1 MSDER
6 SPSTAA
12 TDDPGAADDVEA
24 DDGSSETLEPSGGPR
39 RVVSEQSVDD
49 ILDSL
54 DATKAESTKAESTKA
69 ESTDSSDE
77 PATTNEPSDTVT
89 TAVDEAD
96 DPMADEEVDATTN
109 GMAADE
115 PTTDNIASRSGEGA
129 DASDP
134 ASVDAAASSLP
145 DDASL
150 EDLATRVDDGTVTG
164 ADVRAA
170 EAGDGRESTPEIDDI
185 DLSMDDIE
193 TTRSGAGGSGGDT
206 DVADDA
212 GPLAGSVD
220 PDAAAETSDDA
231 ADSDDGA
238 GLLGRLKGFFS
249 R

>member
-12 TDDPGAADDVEA
+12 TDDPGAVDDVEA
-24 DDGSSETLEPSGGPR
+24 DDGSSEALEPSGGPR

-54 DATKAESTKAESTKA
+54 DATKAEST
-69 ESTDSSDE
+69 DSSDE
-77 PATTNEPSDTVT
+77 PTTTNEPSDTVT
-89 TAVDEAD
+89 TAADESD
-96 DPMADEEVDATTN
+96 VPTADEEVDATTN

-115 PTTDNIASRSGEGA
+115 PTTDDIASRSGEGA

-170 EAGDGRESTPEIDDI
+170 EAGDGRESTPEIDDV
-185 DLSMDDIE
+185 DLSMNDLE
-193 TTRSGAGGSGGDT
+193 TTETEASDSGGDI
-206 DVADDA
+206 DVPDDA

-220 PDAAAETSDDA
+220 RDANSGASDES
-231 ADSDDGA
+231 ADDEP
-238 GLLGRLKGFFS
+238 GLFGRLKQFFS

>member
-54 DATKAESTKAESTKA
+54 DATKAESTKAEST
-69 ESTDSSDE
+69 DSSDE
-77 PATTNEPSDTVT
+77 PTTTNEPSDTVT

-96 DPMADEEVDATTN
+96 VPTADEEVDATTN

-115 PTTDNIASRSGEGA
+115 PTTDDIASRSGEGA

-206 DVADDA
+206 DVPDDA

-238 GLLGRLKGFFS
+238 GLLSRLKGFFS

>member
-24 DDGSSETLEPSGGPR
+24 DDGSSEALEPSGGPR

-54 DATKAESTKAESTKA
+54 DATTA

-77 PATTNEPSDTVT
+77 PTTTNEPSDTVT
-89 TAVDEAD
+89 TPVDEAD
-96 DPMADEEVDATTN
+96 GTTADQ
-109 GMAADE
+109 
-115 PTTDNIASRSGEGA
+115 PTTDDTASRSGEGA
-129 DASDP
+129 NASDT

-170 EAGDGRESTPEIDDI
+170 EAGDGRGSTPEIDDI
-185 DLSMDDIE
+185 DLSMDDLE
-193 TTRSGAGGSGGDT
+193 TAQSGASGSGVDT
-206 DVADDA
+206 DVPADA

-220 PDAAAETSDDA
+220 PDAAAETSDDS

-238 GLLGRLKGFFS
+238 GLLGRLKQFFS